1 MQSVYKDFIYGIC
14 KLYTYIIEDVTFK
27 QLLRLYAY
35 TVHIRNTVQSLVMK
49 TVCPLFPFHF
59 VWDD

>member
-27 QLLRLYAY
+27 QLLR
-35 TVHIRNTVQSLVMK
+35 HIRNTVQSLVMK

>member
-35 TVHIRNTVQSLVMK
+35 THQKYCPEFSHENSLSIIPF
-49 TVCPLFPFHF
+49 PLCLG
-59 VWDD
+59 